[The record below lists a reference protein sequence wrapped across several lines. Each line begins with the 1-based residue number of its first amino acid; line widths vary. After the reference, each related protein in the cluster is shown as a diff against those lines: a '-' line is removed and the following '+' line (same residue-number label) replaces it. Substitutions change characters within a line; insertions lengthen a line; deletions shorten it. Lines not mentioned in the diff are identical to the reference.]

1 MRAEPNP
8 TPFFGDAIGPWHD
21 HFAWLPIRTY
31 DQRLVW
37 LKWCRRREVMKLYLF
52 EGVGTGTEIWFQYHI
67 EPIGARA

>member
-37 LKWCRRREVMKLYLF
+37 LKWCRRRCVQKHQYLDGGGDF
-52 EGVGTGTEIWFQYHI
+52 WFQYHI
-67 EPIGARA
+67 EPVEVAA